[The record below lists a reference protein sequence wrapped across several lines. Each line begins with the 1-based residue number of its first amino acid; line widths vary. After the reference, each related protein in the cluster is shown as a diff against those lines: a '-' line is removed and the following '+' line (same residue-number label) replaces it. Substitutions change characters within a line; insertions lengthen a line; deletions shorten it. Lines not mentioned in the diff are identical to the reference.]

1 MLFDGSGVLLG
12 GDVTSSSESPP
23 SGVVLGVDDSSL
35 DVVVVDVV
43 VVDVMVVEVVVVDV
57 INGDG
62 VVVVSIDE
70 STLVG
75 VVVESIDE
83 STLVGVVVVGVVGT
97 GKHEV
102 AFSSDVSFAGHIIHS
117 KLMAFVPG

>member
-1 MLFDGSGVLLG
+1 VLLE
-12 GDVTSSSESPP
+12 GDVTSSLESPP
-23 SGVVLGVDDSSL
+23 NGVVSDVDDSSL

-43 VVDVMVVEVVVVDV
+43 VVDVVVVDVVVVDV
-57 INGDG
+57 INGD
-62 VVVVSIDE
+62 
-70 STLVG
+70 G